1 MAEKTA
7 AENSQLKK
15 ERFEFVLTIN
25 GFIVCQRYF
34 HINRFKDASLGSN
47 ELRSTIYE
55 CVKLIK
61 DDLKA
66 KSNIYAWYTEPQ
78 HFNDEAQMRKWEARP
93 TFRLEVPS
101 FAVLDNTGETFVWN
115 GSKMEPY
122 GKPVTK
128 SEDDAPC
135 VLKFAFLDSGNE
147 VSSYSWD
154 GKVYPKFVRTNIDLS
169 NSSNRYS
176 GDNVYAPME
185 EFLIDRFIASQGNI
199 IPQIIRKICNICSTM
214 EPDEYTYN
222 LVIENVAV
230 VGGEYATVSADY
242 GYPASSFGTY
252 RDTVRRL
259 EKKYRK
265 KTEAYYKKA

>member
-34 HINRFKDASLGSN
+34 HISRFKEASLGSN
-47 ELRSTIYE
+47 ELRNTIYE
-55 CVKLIK
+55 CVDIIK
-61 DDLKA
+61 SDLKA
-66 KSNIYAWYTEPQ
+66 KSNIYLWYTEPQ
-78 HFNDEAQMRKWEARP
+78 HFSNEAQMRKWEARP

-101 FAVLDNTGETFVWN
+101 FAVLDDTGETFVWG

-135 VLKFAFLDSGNE
+135 VLKFAFLDNGNE
-147 VSSYSWD
+147 ISSYSWD

-176 GDNVYAPME
+176 GDNIYAPME
-185 EFLIDRFIASQGNI
+185 EFLIDRFIASQENI
-199 IPQIIRKICNICSTM
+199 IPKIIRKICNICSTL
-214 EPDEYTYN
+214 EPNEYTYN
-222 LVIENVAV
+222 LVIEEDIQNGKDVK
-230 VGGEYATVSADY
+230 TLITDY
-242 GYPASSFGTY
+242 GYPASSSSAY
-252 RDTVRRL
+252 REIIRRL

-265 KTEAYYKKA
+265 KTEAYYRKA